1 MCLVLFIISFNK
13 NRRPSSVDYRLKN
26 MNFVFKEIISVTIIL
41 FSVIDILGAIPI
53 VIDLRKK
60 AGGIHAE
67 QATLVAGGLMITY
80 LFLGISILNLF
91 GVDVK
96 SFAMAGALILAL
108 IGFEMILGRSIFKHE
123 TTSSKATSI
132 VPLAFPI
139 IAGAG
144 TMTTIISLKAA
155 YQQENIIVGILLNLL
170 FVYVV
175 LRFSQQLENILGPT
189 GADILRKVFGMILI
203 AIAIKLIKTN
213 LI

>member
-1 MCLVLFIISFNK
+1 
-13 NRRPSSVDYRLKN
+13 
-26 MNFVFKEIISVTIIL
+26 MNFSFKEIISVTIIL
-41 FSVIDILGAIPI
+41 FSVIDILGSIPVI
-53 VIDLRKK
+53 IDLRKK

-67 QATLVAGGLMITY
+67 QATLVAGTLMIVY
-80 LFLGISILNLF
+80 LFLGVGILNLF

-96 SFAMAGALILAL
+96 SFAVAGALIIFL
-108 IGFEMILGRSIFKHE
+108 IGLEMILGRNIFKHD
-123 TTSSKATSI
+123 TSSSKATSI

-170 FVYVV
+170 VVYLV
-175 LRFSQQLENILGPT
+175 LRTSVWIENKLGQT
-189 GADILRKVFGMILI
+189 GAEILRKVFGMILL

-213 LI
+213 LV

>member
-1 MCLVLFIISFNK
+1 MDFS
-13 NRRPSSVDYRLKN
+13 
-26 MNFVFKEIISVTIIL
+26 FKEIISVTIIL
-41 FSVIDILGAIPI
+41 FSVIDILGSIPVI
-53 VIDLRKK
+53 IDLRKK

-67 QATLVAGGLMITY
+67 QATLVAGSLMIIY
-80 LFLGISILNLF
+80 LFLGVGILNLF

-96 SFAMAGALILAL
+96 SFAVAGALIIFL
-108 IGFEMILGRSIFKHE
+108 IGLEMILGRNIFKHE
-123 TTSSKATSI
+123 TSSSKATSI

-170 FVYVV
+170 VVYLV
-175 LRFSQQLENILGPT
+175 LRTSVWIENKLGQT
-189 GADILRKVFGMILI
+189 GADILRKVFGMILL

-213 LI
+213 LV